1 MYRVRRHRP
10 PSLLDARLIW
20 SPFAGK
26 LAEMGFSYEE
36 CRKLNPRLIYASI
49 SGYAAFHHVTAGHMS
64 PDC

>member
-26 LAEMGFSYEE
+26 LAEMGFSYDLRAIGQQSVSNRET
-36 CRKLNPRLIYASI
+36 CVRR
-49 SGYAAFHHVTAGHMS
+49 
-64 PDC
+64 